1 MKCEA
6 GFVNEMR
13 DNKIRV
19 LGVEACSLTDVAAVL
34 LAYTA
39 RRSSSLSL
47 IDVHGNWFGIGASLK
62 CEV

>member
-1 MKCEA
+1 
-6 GFVNEMR
+6 MR